1 MANCNIKNYVSFN
14 CPDCK
19 FVLILL
25 AYLALEMM
33 DLLPDFTGSDFLIKI
48 YDSFNDYRIMNLFL
62 CYLAHILFIIPDLFL
77 KKKLQNETNEKAAS
91 ISYSSLKYIFKEP
104 EEGNANLSSQD
115 IMLAV
120 LACLIDLFAE
130 CFYIFIDDYL
140 YEDEDEEEGDN
151 INDVFYFIQI
161 IVLCFY
167 SKYFLNQKIY
177 KHHFIS
183 WALLLLFEIIRN
195 IIVIAVGRFSFSRLL
210 VELFYII
217 GKSFVYVYFK
227 SLMDNKS
234 ISIYNCCYLL
244 GIINA
249 PLLLFAYLILS
260 FIPCSSNVFCSIGY
274 IDNFVEYFKNV
285 DFPTFFAYIINA
297 ILFTLYTFVINI
309 ILKYY
314 SIFYVVL
321 LFQITEIIT
330 ALYLSPIDSVFFII
344 ELVFIL
350 IFVEIIILKFW
361 NLNEFIKEDINKR
374 ALSDGK
380 SDGEYDRFNDDEKKN
395 KESEEV

>member
-1 MANCNIKNYVSFN
+1 
-14 CPDCK
+14 
-19 FVLILL
+19 
-25 AYLALEMM
+25 MM
-33 DLLPDFTGSDFLIKI
+33 DLLPDFTGSDFLTKI
-48 YDSFNDYRIMNLFL
+48 YDSFYDYRIMNLFL

-115 IMLAV
+115 IILAV

-140 YEDEDEEEGDN
+140 YEDEDEEEGDS

-161 IVLCFY
+161 IVLGFY

-177 KHHFIS
+177 KHHYFS

-195 IIVIAVGRFSFSRLL
+195 IIVIADGSFSFSRLL

-217 GKSFVYVYFK
+217 GKSFVYAYFK

-260 FIPCSSNVFCSIGY
+260 FIPCSSKVFCSIGY

-285 DFPTFFAYIINA
+285 DFPADGR
-297 ILFTLYTFVINI
+297 
-309 ILKYY
+309 
-314 SIFYVVL
+314 
-321 LFQITEIIT
+321 
-330 ALYLSPIDSVFFII
+330 PII
-344 ELVFIL
+344 ETRAVFGPIVVFSSSL
-350 IFVEIIILKFW
+350 MGFS
-361 NLNEFIKEDINKR
+361 IKRESSFFKN
-374 ALSDGK
+374 
-380 SDGEYDRFNDDEKKN
+380 RFFFKK
-395 KESEEV
+395 